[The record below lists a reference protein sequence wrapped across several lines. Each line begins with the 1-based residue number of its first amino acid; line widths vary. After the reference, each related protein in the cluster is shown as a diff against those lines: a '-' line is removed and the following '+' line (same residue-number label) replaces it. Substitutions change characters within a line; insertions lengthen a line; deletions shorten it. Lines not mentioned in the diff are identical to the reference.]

1 MTIRQTISLLFVA
14 LCIPGS
20 SLAAGDKVDFSRDI
34 LPLLSDNC
42 FKCHGPDAANRKA
55 KLRLDRHDASLEK
68 IEKGR
73 ATIVPG
79 KSALS
84 ELYSKITAADPD
96 DRMPPPDTGKT
107 LSKTE
112 IEIGRAHV

>member
-42 FKCHGPDAANRKA
+42 FKCHGPDEANRKA
-55 KLRLDRHDASLEK
+55 KLRFDKHEAS
-68 IEKGR
+68 IEKLDNGR
-73 ATIVPG
+73 ATIVAG
-79 KSALS
+79 KSAQS
-84 ELYSKITAADPD
+84 ELYSKITA
-96 DRMPPPDTGKT
+96 
-107 LSKTE
+107 
-112 IEIGRAHV
+112 